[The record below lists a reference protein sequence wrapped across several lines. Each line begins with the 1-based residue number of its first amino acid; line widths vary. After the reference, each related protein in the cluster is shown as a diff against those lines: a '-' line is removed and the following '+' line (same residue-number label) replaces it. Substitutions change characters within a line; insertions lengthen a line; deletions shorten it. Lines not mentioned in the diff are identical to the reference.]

1 MASELDIT
9 NGHAARM
16 RYSRFKA
23 QMEGKQPAPRK
34 PRSSTP
40 RNKKPKP
47 QKPSKAEAKDEGP
60 PPLKAETAQMDGI
73 EPTVKREP
81 VIKAEPGHE
90 HMVPTPELRNS
101 AYAGPS
107 YQTFHGMQPSLTQ
120 NGMVHVTTSPDLYQQ
135 LRSSS
140 YEGNMHPIPSEPH
153 PPWTQE
159 GMNAIRSTPTIKTEP
174 VVKMEPS
181 WEI

>member
-34 PRSSTP
+34 PRSSAP

-47 QKPSKAEAKDEGP
+47 QKPSKTEAKDGGP
-60 PPLKAETAQMDGI
+60 PPVKAEMEQMDGI
-73 EPTVKREP
+73 EQSVKREP

-90 HMVPTPELRNS
+90 HVGATPELGSS
-101 AYAGPS
+101 AYVSPS
-107 YQTFHGMQPSLTQ
+107 YQTSHEVPPSSTQ
-120 NGMVHVTTSPDLYQQ
+120 DGMVKMTTIPNLYQEPA
-135 LRSSS
+135 SSA
-140 YEGNMHPIPSEPH
+140 YEGHMHHLPSESD

-159 GMNAIRSTPTIKTEP
+159 GMDAIRSAPIIKTEP
-174 VVKMEPS
+174 MVKMEPS
-181 WEI
+181 WEH